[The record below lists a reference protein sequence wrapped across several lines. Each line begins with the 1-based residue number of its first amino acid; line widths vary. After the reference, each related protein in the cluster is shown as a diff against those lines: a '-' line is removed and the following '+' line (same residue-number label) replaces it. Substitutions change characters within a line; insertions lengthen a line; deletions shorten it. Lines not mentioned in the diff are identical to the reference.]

1 MGNGRMWILWG
12 MAEYGSCGEWPNVG
26 FVENCRMWVLWGMA
40 ECGSSE
46 EWPNMGLMW
55 NDPVQVGK
63 WRAAWMFTFN
73 ETV

>member
-1 MGNGRMWILWG
+1 
-12 MAEYGSCGEWPNVG
+12 
-26 FVENCRMWVLWGMA
+26 MWVLWGMA